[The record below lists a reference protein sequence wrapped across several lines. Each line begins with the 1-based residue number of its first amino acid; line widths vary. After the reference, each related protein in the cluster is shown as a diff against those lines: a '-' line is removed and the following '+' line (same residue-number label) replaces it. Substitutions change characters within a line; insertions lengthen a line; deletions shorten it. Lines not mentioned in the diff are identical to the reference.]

1 MNNFL
6 SKKDIFITN
15 DRIKVTYYKIRLI
28 KRNTETVLFFEDNL
42 DSYVRTMYLLGE
54 PCWGRYSTLNNK
66 Y

>member
-15 DRIKVTYYKIRLI
+15 DRIKITYYKIRLI
-28 KRNTETVLFFEDNL
+28 KRNTENFLFFEDNL